1 MLLNPAQRQAIEYLA
16 GPLFVLAG
24 AGSGKTRVITL
35 KIAHL
40 IEQQI
45 FKARHIAAITFTN
58 KAAREMQDR
67 VQQHLPASQIK
78 GLTISTFHA
87 LGLQILRAEA
97 KMIDF
102 KERFSILDSQDSTH
116 LIAEIAGLHENEETD
131 NQNIDLLKTQ
141 ISLWKNGFILPEAA
155 LSQAS
160 NVFEQ
165 QAAKIYGR
173 YQEILKSYQ
182 AVDFDDLIV
191 YPVLLFKN
199 HPEVLARWQQ
209 KIRYLLVDEYQD
221 TNACQ
226 FQLIQLLVGESGQLT
241 VVGDDDQAIYAWRG
255 ADIQNIHLLSHT
267 FSQLKVIKLEQNY
280 RSTLRILR
288 AANHLIQN
296 NKKLYEKN
304 LWSEH
309 GLGNKIDVMECDD
322 EAHEAESVIMRLLA
336 HKLEHQTLYHDY
348 AILYRSN
355 HQARIFE
362 QQLREQHIPYQIS
375 GSTSFFERTEIKD
388 MMAYLRLVANQDDD
402 PAFIRAMTTPK
413 RGFGLTSLEVLGK
426 YAAERQ
432 ISLFTAAYETGLYY
446 RMCEAGQSKRQYEIL
461 IEFCDFI
468 NQLEAHVKS
477 ETVAALLDRLLQ
489 AIDYETYLLETENPK
504 AAQKRWGNVLDFFAW
519 LSKNAEENERN
530 LFDIVQMISLMNI
543 LDNKEADQQNDE
555 VRLMTLHAAKGL
567 EFPHVFLIGVE
578 EELLP
583 HRESLDETHIAEE
596 RRLMYVGIT
605 RAQKTLC
612 LTYCHQRRRGR
623 EHMMIEPSRF
633 LAELIQEDLNY
644 SSKRQR
650 QEKVSPQEWQARLMQ
665 MASFL
670 KKDRNA

>member
-1 MLLNPAQRQAIEYLA
+1 MQLNPAQRQAIEYLA

-35 KIAHL
+35 KIAYL
-40 IEQQI
+40 IEKQI
-45 FKARHIAAITFTN
+45 IKARHIAAITFTN
-58 KAAREMQDR
+58 KAAREMRDR
-67 VQQHLPASQIK
+67 IQQHLPAEQTK

-97 KMIDF
+97 KTLGL
-102 KERFSILDSQDSTH
+102 KAQFSILDSQDSTH
-116 LIAEIAGLHENEETD
+116 LIAEIAGLHENEEADT
-131 NQNIDLLKTQ
+131 QNIDLLKTQ

-155 LSQAS
+155 QKQAS
-160 NVFEQ
+160 NVFEL
-165 QAAKIYGR
+165 QAAQIYQR

-191 YPVLLFKN
+191 YPVLLFN
-199 HPEVLARWQQ
+199 MHADILARWQQ

-226 FQLIQLLVGESGQLT
+226 FQLIQHLVGQSGQLT

-255 ADIQNIHLLSHT
+255 ADIQNIHLLSET
-267 FSQLKVIKLEQNY
+267 FPTLKVIKLEQNY

-288 AANHLIQN
+288 AANHLIQH

-309 GLGNKIDVMECDD
+309 GLGSKIDVMECAD
-322 EAHEAESVIMRLLA
+322 EEHEAESVIMRLLA
-336 HKLEHQTLYHDY
+336 HKLEHQTAYSDY

-375 GSTSFFERTEIKD
+375 GSMSFFERTEIKD
-388 MMAYLRLVANQDDD
+388 LMAYLRLIANQDDD
-402 PAFIRAMTTPK
+402 PAFIRAITTPK
-413 RGFGLTSLEVLGK
+413 RGFGLTSLEILGK

-432 ISLFTAAYETGLYY
+432 ISLFAAAYETGLYY
-446 RMCEAGQSKRQYEIL
+446 QMCEAGQAKRQYEIL

-468 NQLEAHVKS
+468 NKIEASVKS
-477 ETVAALLDRLLQ
+477 ESVADLLNMILQ

-504 AAQKRWGNVLDFFAW
+504 VAQKRWTNVLDFFAW

-530 LFDIVQMISLMNI
+530 LFESVQMISLMNI
-543 LDNKEADQQNDE
+543 LDKKESDQVSDE

-578 EELLP
+578 EDLLP
-583 HRESLDETHIAEE
+583 HRESLDEDHLAEE

-623 EHMMIEPSRF
+623 EQMIIEPSRF
-633 LAELIQEDLNY
+633 IAELIQEDLNY

-650 QEKVSPQEWQARLMQ
+650 QAQIAPEVWQDKLLK
-665 MASFL
+665 MAALL
-670 KKDRNA
+670 KK